1 MGPHDMKNFAKK
13 LALAAALAASLPASA
28 AMVSVV
34 DLAGNTDFIDF
45 SAEGLAAFDLG
56 LLNVNTVRLS
66 LSFTAA
72 EIAAGSVAFNTQLA
86 NLSGLGVP
94 GVRFGFGTL
103 AVTPGTVRGGFD
115 NAAYAVQAASS
126 GEIVALRTAGLE
138 YYSAV
143 VGDPLLSGAPLVDW
157 TIDTSGLSAGTAYDF
172 NVAAVPVPGAA
183 LLLASGLA
191 ALGVGARRRREAK
204 R

>member
-1 MGPHDMKNFAKK
+1 MKNFAKK

-86 NLSGLGVP
+86 NLSGLGLP
-94 GVRFGFGTL
+94 GIRFGFGTL

-115 NAAYAVQAASS
+115 NAAYTVQAGS
-126 GEIVALRTAGLE
+126 GEIVALRTAGME

-143 VGDPLLSGAPLVDW
+143 VGDPLLSGAPLIDW
-157 TIDTSGLSAGTAYDF
+157 TIDTSGLTAGTVYDL

-191 ALGVGARRRREAK
+191 ALGVGARRRRNGK

>member
-1 MGPHDMKNFAKK
+1 MKNFAKK

-115 NAAYAVQAASS
+115 NAAYAVQAGS

-157 TIDTSGLSAGTAYDF
+157 TIDTSGLSASTAYDL